1 MIMNMIFLLVVT
13 TIMMAV
19 KVIVNTRK
27 KITYWNEYNGN
38 TGNITCN
45 SIDADAA
52 DVNDNY
58 YNNC

>member
-1 MIMNMIFLLVVT
+1 
-13 TIMMAV
+13 MAV

-38 TGNITCN
+38 IGNITCN

-58 YNNC
+58 DNNC